1 MLLLLLLLLL
11 SLLVQQCSP
20 LSLPTSAVNAATAV
34 PAAAVPNRAFDVVIF
49 GSGPT
54 SLSLASLLTSQPSPP
69 SVAVVSKDYDKPWVP
84 NYGAWETEWSS
95 ISSSYSSASVPN
107 LNTLGVDVRWPDT
120 SCYFTEGPPSTSR
133 VSVGAPYVRL
143 SRSGLKKCF
152 TTDATYTVIRQNHV
166 ANAVAPNVYTST
178 SISNPVTYSPT
189 STTIKLSDNSTVT
202 GRIILD
208 GTGAESLLTIR
219 DSRDTEGYQIAY
231 GVECKVEG
239 KGVKENEVGDYEGGK
254 MTLFDYR
261 VENFRGE
268 EGVKE
273 QPTFMYVMPLGGGRW
288 FFEETSLVARPGV
301 R

>member
-1 MLLLLLLLLL
+1 M
-11 SLLVQQCSP
+11 
-20 LSLPTSAVNAATAV
+20 
-34 PAAAVPNRAFDVVIF
+34 
-49 GSGPT
+49 
-54 SLSLASLLTSQPSPP
+54 
-69 SVAVVSKDYDKPWVP
+69 SKDYDKPWVP

-152 TTDATYTVIRQNHV
+152 TTDATYTVIPQNHV
-166 ANAVAPNVYTST
+166 AHAVAPNVYTSPST
-178 SISNPVTYSPT
+178 SNPVTYSGT
-189 STTIKLSDNSTVT
+189 STSIKLSDNSTVT
-202 GRIILD
+202 GKIILD

-219 DSRDTEGYQIAY
+219 DSRDAEGYQIAY
-231 GVECKVEG
+231 GVECEVEG
-239 KGVKENEVGDYEGGK
+239 EGVEGDEAGDYEGGK

-288 FFEETSLVARPGV
+288 FLEETSLVARPGV